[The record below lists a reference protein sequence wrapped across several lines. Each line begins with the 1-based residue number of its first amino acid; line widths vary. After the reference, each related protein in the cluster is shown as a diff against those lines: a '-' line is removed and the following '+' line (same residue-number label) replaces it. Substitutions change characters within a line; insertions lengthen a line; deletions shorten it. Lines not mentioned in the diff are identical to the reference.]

1 MAMQTKFC
9 INSKRTRTS
18 NWCGKYSIN
27 ITASQVS
34 DFAEAVDDRVNV
46 LVSGGANITVT
57 YDDANG
63 TFVIDNDLTGDV
75 TGVVAGDGLSGGGTS
90 Q

>member
-1 MAMQTKFC
+1 M
-9 INSKRTRTS
+9 
-18 NWCGKYSIN
+18 
-27 ITASQVS
+27 VP
-34 DFAEAVDDRVNV
+34 
-46 LVSGGANITVT
+46 GGANITVT

-90 Q
+90 SDVTLAVDSTVVRTTGIQTIAGEKTFQVM